1 MKIINPEEVKSEEN
15 PETEEIEPFPFIKGK
30 NIDLCVRNSKLLK
43 QYVRWKNHPRVRK
56 YARNVVPRTLEDQKQ
71 RFESKVE
78 EFKDHISLDIWHKK
92 DKKAIG
98 NLGLGH
104 IDWINGWANAF
115 LFIGEPE
122 YWNKNIATEATEL
135 LIEYA
140 FDELNLNKLQGG
152 AAVENIG
159 SWTVAEKMGFKL
171 EGIRKHTMYIDGKY
185 VDVKTHSLL
194 KKDWLNSK
202 KIQ

>member
-1 MKIINPEEVKSEEN
+1 MGQEEKSEEN

-56 YARNVVPRTLEDQKQ
+56 FARNVVPRTLEEQKQ
-71 RFESKVE
+71 RFESRVI

-140 FDELNLNKLQGG
+140 FNELNLNKLQGG

-185 VDVKTHSLL
+185 IDVKTHSLL
-194 KKDWLNSK
+194 KEDWLKRKNSM
-202 KIQ
+202 

>member
-1 MKIINPEEVKSEEN
+1 M
-15 PETEEIEPFPFIKGK
+15 
-30 NIDLCVRNSKLLK
+30 RNSKLLK

-78 EFKDHISLDIWHKK
+78 KFKDHISLDIWHKK

-140 FDELNLNKLQGG
+140 FNELNLNKLQGG

-194 KKDWLNSK
+194 KENWLNSK
-202 KIQ
+202 KI